1 MEIKIDLNF
10 KIKTIFSMTENILI
24 LRNTI
29 EKDDENLYLFF
40 SDYFKVKT
48 ETDIK
53 NINENYD
60 IINIKDIK
68 ITDEIKSRARY
79 IWIDSSED
87 AVIIDENTVQGN
99 MKKFYAKT
107 FLIHAQHKE
116 RERPPFF
123 KHYCFLRNIF

>member
-1 MEIKIDLNF
+1 MEIKTDLNF

-68 ITDEIKSRARY
+68 IKDEIKSRARY
-79 IWIDSSED
+79 IWIESSED
-87 AVIIDENTVQGN
+87 AVIIDENTFQGN
-99 MKKFYAKT
+99 MKKFYAKN
-107 FLIHAQHKE
+107 FLDTCSA
-116 RERPPFF
+116 
-123 KHYCFLRNIF
+123 